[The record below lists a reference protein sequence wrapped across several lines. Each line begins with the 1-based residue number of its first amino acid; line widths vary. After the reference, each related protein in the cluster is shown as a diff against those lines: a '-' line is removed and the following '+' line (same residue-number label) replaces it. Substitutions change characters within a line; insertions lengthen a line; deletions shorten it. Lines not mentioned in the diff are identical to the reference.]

1 MLCLS
6 GFELYSRWVPL
17 TCIVT
22 KAHVPAET
30 YHQPL
35 KLEPYLEPVCLQ
47 NARERIGYVNFRA
60 EVNLLSA
67 D

>member
-17 TCIVT
+17 TYIVT

-30 YHQPL
+30 YQPL
-35 KLEPYLEPVCLQ
+35 KLEPYLEPVCVQ
-47 NARERIGYVNFRA
+47 NTRERISHANFGA